1 MTRNAFDTYKCD
13 LSFCVC
19 FILVKKFVILAAT
32 MKHPDTASRGEVAS
46 SQMSKVKVDIGNLTP
61 TIRTSSWI
69 CKPSHLINVTD

>member
-1 MTRNAFDTYKCD
+1 
-13 LSFCVC
+13 
-19 FILVKKFVILAAT
+19 